1 MNTLLLSMACLLAA
15 SPEISWPEAEWQQA
29 QPAEVGMD
37 AKMLA
42 QARDYALTAGGSGFI
57 TRHGKLVMSWG
68 DTTQLYDLKSSSKS
82 IGATALGLAITD
94 GKMKLD
100 DLAQRHHPTF
110 GTPPSS
116 NAETGWLPKITLRHL
131 ATQTAGF
138 EKPGGYEPLLFEP
151 GTQWHYSD
159 GGPNWL
165 AECVTLVYREDIQEL
180 MFRRVLTPIGIQRSD
195 LRWRKN
201 SYRPAE
207 IDGIARR
214 EFGSGVHANVD
225 AMARIGLLYLRQ
237 GKWQD
242 TRILDPKFIAEAT
255 TTVPAVVGL
264 PEHDPKNY
272 GNASD
277 HYGLLWWNNRDGTLA
292 GVPRDAYWSWGLY
305 DSLIFV
311 VPSLDIVASRTG
323 QSWRRESGEHY
334 DVLRGFFEPI
344 VASTRQSAPADA
356 AEDKPASSAPYP
368 PSPVIREIAWASPET
383 ILRHAQG
390 SDNWP
395 TTWADDD
402 LLYTAYGDGWGFEPR
417 LPEKLSMGFA
427 RINDGPEK
435 PSFENIRSP
444 SGETLGD
451 GPKGK
456 KASGLL
462 MVDGVLYLCARNAD
476 NAQIAW
482 SEDHGKTWQ
491 WCDWRF
497 QHSFGCP
504 TFLNFGRN
512 YAGARDQYVYLYSL
526 DSDSA
531 YDAADRFV
539 LARVEKDRIRDREAY
554 EFFQHIDDSGTPQWT
569 RDVAERGPIFEHAGR
584 CGRSIVTYN
593 APLGRY
599 LWVQVLSHPGEAQDR
614 TGLAVYDAP
623 QPWGPWMTAFYT
635 ESWDAP
641 PGETAG
647 FPSKWIGAD
656 GRTAWL
662 VFSGG
667 DCFAMRK
674 AEFLPR

>member
-1 MNTLLLSMACLLAA
+1 
-15 SPEISWPEAEWQQA
+15 
-29 QPAEVGMD
+29 MD
-37 AKMLA
+37 ARLLA

-57 TRHGKLVMSWG
+57 TRHGKLVMTWG
-68 DTTQLYDLKSSSKS
+68 DTKELYDLKSSTKS

-100 DLAQRHHPTF
+100 DLAQKYHPTF
-110 GTPPSS
+110 GTPPES

-165 AECVTLVYREDIQEL
+165 AECVTLVYREDIEEL
-180 MFRRVLTPIGIQRSD
+180 MFRRLFTPIGIQRTD

-207 IDGIARR
+207 IEGIPRR

-225 AMARIGLLYLRQ
+225 AMARLGLLYLRN
-237 GKWQD
+237 GKWKDSQ
-242 TRILDPKFIAEAT
+242 ILDSQFIAQAS
-255 TTVPAVVGL
+255 TTVPSVVGL
-264 PEHDPKNY
+264 PEHDPKNH

-292 GVPRDAYWSWGLY
+292 DVPRDAYWSWGLY

-311 VPSLDIVASRTG
+311 VPSLDIVATRTG
-323 QSWRRESGEHY
+323 KSWKRESEEHY
-334 DVLRGFFEPI
+334 DVLRGFFGPI
-344 VASTRQSAPADA
+344 VASIHTPEQADA
-356 AEDKPASSAPYP
+356 ATPYP
-368 PSPVIREIAWASPET
+368 ASPVIREVTWAPPET
-383 ILRHAQG
+383 ILRRAEG

-402 LLYTAYGDGWGFEPR
+402 RLYTAYGDGWGFEPS

-427 RINDGPEK
+427 RIEGDPENL
-435 PSFENIRSP
+435 SFENIRSP
-444 SGETLGD
+444 SGETYGD
-451 GPKGK
+451 GRKGK

-482 SEDHGKTWQ
+482 SDDHARTWQ

-497 QHSFGCP
+497 EDSFGCP

-512 YAGARDQYVYLYSL
+512 YAGSRDDFVYLFSL

-531 YDAADRFV
+531 YAAADRFV
-539 LARVEKDRIRDREAY
+539 LARVKKDGIRNRAAY
-554 EFFQHIDDSGTPQWT
+554 EFFQHLDDSGAPQWT
-569 RDVAERGPIFEHAGR
+569 PDVAQRGPVFEHPGR

-593 APLGRY
+593 APLRRY
-599 LWVQVLSHPGEAQDR
+599 LWTQVLSRSGEPEDR

-623 QPWGPWMTAFYT
+623 EPWGPWTTAFYSET
-635 ESWDAP
+635 WDVP

-647 FPSKWIGAD
+647 FPSKWISPD
-656 GRTAWL
+656 GLTAWL
-662 VFSGG
+662 VFAG
-667 DCFAMRK
+667 DDSFAMRK
-674 AEFLPR
+674 AQFVLR

>member
-1 MNTLLLSMACLLAA
+1 MNTVLLSLACLVGA
-15 SPEISWPEAEWQQA
+15 SPDTSWPGNTWQQA
-29 QPAEVGMD
+29 KPVDVGMD
-37 AKMLA
+37 AKLLA
-42 QARDYALTAGGSGFI
+42 EAGDYALTAGGSGII

-68 DTTQLYDLKSSSKS
+68 GTKKLYDLKSTSKS
-82 IGATALGLAITD
+82 VGVTALGLAITD
-94 GKMKLD
+94 GKMALD
-100 DLAQRHHPTF
+100 DLARQHHSSL
-110 GTPPSS
+110 GTPPES

-151 GTQWHYSD
+151 GTRWHYSD

-165 AECVTLVYREDIQEL
+165 AECVTLVYDEDIEEL
-180 MFRRVLTPIGIQRSD
+180 MFRRVLAPIGIRRSD

-207 IDGIARR
+207 IEGVPRR

-225 AMARIGLLYLRQ
+225 AMARLGLLYLRE
-237 GKWQD
+237 GKWRDKQ
-242 TRILDPKFIAEAT
+242 ILEPEFIAEAT
-255 TTVPAVVGL
+255 TTVPSVVGL
-264 PEHDPKNY
+264 PEHDSEHH

-277 HYGLLWWNNRDGTLA
+277 HYGLLWWNNCDGALA
-292 GVPRDAYWSWGLY
+292 NVPRDAYWSWGLY

-311 VPSLDIVASRTG
+311 VPSLDIVATRTG
-323 QSWRRESGEHY
+323 KSWKRESEEHY

-344 VASTRQSAPADA
+344 VASVQPSTTRA
-356 AEDKPASSAPYP
+356 AGTPYP
-368 PSPVIREIAWASPET
+368 ASPVIRQVTWAPPET
-383 ILRHAQG
+383 ILRRAMG

-402 LLYTAYGDGWGFEPR
+402 RLYTAYGDGWGFEPR
-417 LPEKLSMGFA
+417 VKKKLSMGFA
-427 RINDGPEK
+427 RIEGGPED
-435 PSFENIRSP
+435 PRFENIRSP
-444 SGETLGD
+444 SGETYGD
-451 GPKGK
+451 GSKGK

-462 MVDGVLYLCARNAD
+462 MVDGVLYLCARNSD

-482 SEDHGKTWQ
+482 SEDHGRTWQ

-497 QHSFGCP
+497 DESFGCP

-512 YAGARDQYVYLYSL
+512 YAGARDDFVYLHSL

-539 LARVEKDRIRDREAY
+539 LARVKKDRIRDRGAFQ
-554 EFFQHIDDSGTPQWT
+554 FFRCLDESGAAQWT
-569 RDVAERGPIFEHAGR
+569 RDVTERGPIFTHPGQ

-599 LWVQVLSHPGEAQDR
+599 LWVQVLSRSSKPEDR
-614 TGLAVYDAP
+614 TGLAIYDASK
-623 QPWGPWMTAFYT
+623 PWGPWTTVFYD
-635 ESWDAP
+635 EKWDVP

-647 FPSKWIGAD
+647 FPSKWISAD
-656 GRTAWL
+656 GRTASL
-662 VFSGG
+662 VFSGD
-667 DCFAMRK
+667 DCFAVRK
-674 AEFLPR
+674 AKLVIR